1 MLITTIEE
9 LDELTGIG
17 LGNSYERY
25 RVHLQQAEHDQLK
38 PILGDT
44 LYDRLVADYDADAI
58 TTEPDTRLLA
68 LSQAVVGN
76 FGLAE
81 SLDRG
86 QVHISDQGIHKN
98 EDSAYHYQKVE
109 AQNSFFRAGYRAVEQ
124 LLQFLE
130 KHADTYTD
138 WKESDNYAEQRSYL
152 IPSATEFQ
160 KHYNIMGSRR
170 TYLALRPYMR
180 RVEQFQL
187 EPILGSER
195 YAELQQTVQDDANL
209 TAEAKADNETLLDT
223 YVRPALAYLSLSQA
237 IPELSLNIS
246 AQGIHLSEEQ
256 AVSDKASSREQAT
269 EQQQL
274 RLSERLADTA
284 DQHLQRLKAF
294 LAPDTAVS
302 DEETIL
308 PSKPSKRIYGM

>member
-44 LYDRLVADYDADAI
+44 LYETLVTEYDTATYSDALNI
-58 TTEPDTRLLA
+58 KLI
-68 LSQAVVGN
+68 SQCQAVVAN

-86 QVHISDQGIHKN
+86 QVHISDQGIHKT
-98 EDSAYHYQKVE
+98 EDSAYHYQKTE

-130 KHADTYTD
+130 KHAATYTD

-187 EPILGSER
+187 EPILGTDR

-209 TAEAKADNETLLDT
+209 TAQVKADNETLLDK

-256 AVSDKASSREQAT
+256 AVSDKASSREQASD
-269 EQQQL
+269 QQQL

-294 LAPDTAVS
+294 LAPEPTS
-302 DEETIL
+302 EEAI